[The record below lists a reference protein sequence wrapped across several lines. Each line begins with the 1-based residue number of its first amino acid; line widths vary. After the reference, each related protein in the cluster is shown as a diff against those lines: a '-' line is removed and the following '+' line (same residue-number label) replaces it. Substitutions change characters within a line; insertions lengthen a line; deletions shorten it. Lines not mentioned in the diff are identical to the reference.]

1 MDFNQWIG
9 EGNIS
14 HDPELR
20 TTNDNNR
27 SVTNFFLF
35 IDNTYKS
42 KRSNEVIYKKRS
54 SKIPIVAWAGKA
66 ELIAKNFKKGDKV
79 RLVGKLRTRQA
90 TTKDGI
96 VYTAFEIVAEN
107 ISLISR
113 VD

>member
-1 MDFNQWIG
+1 MNFNQWIG

-35 IDNTYKS
+35 VDNTYKS
-42 KRSNEVIYKKRS
+42 KRFDEVVYKKRT

-66 ELIAKNFKKGDKV
+66 ELIVRNFKKGDKV
-79 RLVGKLRTRQA
+79 RLVGRLRTRQA

-96 VYTAFEIVAEN
+96 NYTAFEVVAEN
-107 ISLISR
+107 ISLITR
-113 VD
+113 AN